1 MNNAVNTGIDKA
13 RLISLFSSQ
22 NILISEAQA
31 EQFTKYAELLV
42 DWNQRINLTAI
53 TEPDEIEEKH
63 FLDSCLPFA
72 DVDIP
77 RSASVADIGTGAGFP
92 GIPLKILRP
101 DIDLTLVDS
110 LQKRITFLD
119 TVCAAIGVSA
129 KTIHGRA
136 EELGRL
142 DLRESFDIATAR
154 AVARLSVLSEYCLPF
169 VKVGGVFVAL
179 KGRDCAEEIRLAY
192 TAIKT
197 MGGEIAKTI
206 EYSLP
211 SGDGRTAVI
220 IKKIKPTPPAYP
232 RTKAK
237 MEKKPL

>member
-1 MNNAVNTGIDKA
+1 MSDAINTGIDKT
-13 RLISLFSSQ
+13 RLSGLFSSQ
-22 NILISEAQA
+22 NVQLSKAQA
-31 EQFTKYAELLV
+31 EQFEKYAGLLV
-42 DWNQRINLTAI
+42 EWNQKINLTAI
-53 TEPDEIEEKH
+53 TEPQEIEEKH

-72 DVDIP
+72 DIDIP
-77 RSASVADIGTGAGFP
+77 KFASVVDVGTGAGFP
-92 GIPLKILRP
+92 GIPLKIIRP
-101 DIDLTLVDS
+101 DIGLTLVDS
-110 LQKRITFLD
+110 LQKRITFLE
-119 TVCAAIGVSA
+119 TVCAQLGVVA

-136 EELGRL
+136 EELGRS
-142 DLRESFDIATAR
+142 DMRESFDIATAR
-154 AVARLSVLSEYCLPF
+154 AVARLSVLCEYCLPF

-197 MGGEIAKTI
+197 MGGEISKTI

-220 IKKIKPTPPAYP
+220 IKKVKPTPPAYP

>member
-1 MNNAVNTGIDKA
+1 MNDSFNIGIDKA
-13 RLISLFSSQ
+13 RLTSLFSSQ
-22 NILISEAQA
+22 NITISDSQA
-31 EQFTKYAELLV
+31 EQFQKYASILV
-42 DWNQRINLTAI
+42 EWNKKINLTAI
-53 TEPDEIEEKH
+53 TEPEEIEEKH
-63 FLDSCLPFA
+63 FLDSCLPFV

-77 RSASVADIGTGAGFP
+77 RGASVADIGTGAGFP

-110 LQKRITFLD
+110 LQKRINFLE
-119 TVCAAIGVSA
+119 TACSAIGVTA

-142 DLRESFDIATAR
+142 DLRESFDIAAAR

-169 VKVGGVFVAL
+169 VKVGGVFIAL
-179 KGRDCAEEIRLAY
+179 KGRDCSEEIRLAY

-197 MGGEIAKTI
+197 MGGQIAKTV

-237 MEKKPL
+237 MKKKPL

>member
-1 MNNAVNTGIDKA
+1 MNDSFNIGIDRA
-13 RLISLFSSQ
+13 RLTSLFSSQ
-22 NILISEAQA
+22 NITISEEQA
-31 EQFTKYAELLV
+31 EQFQKYASILV
-42 DWNQRINLTAI
+42 EWNKKINLTAI
-53 TEPDEIEEKH
+53 TEPEEIEEKH

-77 RSASVADIGTGAGFP
+77 RGASVADIGTGAGFP

-110 LQKRITFLD
+110 LQKRINFLE
-119 TVCAAIGVSA
+119 TACSAIGVTA

-136 EELGRL
+136 EELGGL
-142 DLRESFDIATAR
+142 DLRESFDIAAAR

-169 VKVGGVFVAL
+169 VKVGGVFIAL
-179 KGRDCAEEIRLAY
+179 KGRDCSEEIRLAY

-197 MGGEIAKTI
+197 MGGQIAKTV

>member
-1 MNNAVNTGIDKA
+1 MSDAIDKT
-13 RLISLFSSQ
+13 RLLRLFSSQ
-22 NILISEAQA
+22 NIHISEAQA
-31 EQFTKYAELLV
+31 EQFENYAGLLV
-42 DWNQRINLTAI
+42 EWNQKINLTAI
-53 TEPDEIEEKH
+53 TEPQEIEEKH

-72 DVDIP
+72 DIDIP
-77 RSASVADIGTGAGFP
+77 EFASVVDVGTGAGFP
-92 GIPLKILRP
+92 GIPLKIIRP
-101 DIDLTLVDS
+101 DIGLTLVDS
-110 LQKRITFLD
+110 LQKRITFLE
-119 TVCAAIGVSA
+119 TVCAQLGVMA

-136 EELGRL
+136 EELGRS
-142 DLRESFDIATAR
+142 DMRESFDIATAR
-154 AVARLSVLSEYCLPF
+154 AVARLSVLCEYCLPF

-197 MGGEIAKTI
+197 MGGEILKTVG
-206 EYSLP
+206 YSLP

-220 IKKIKPTPPAYP
+220 IKKVKPTPPAYP

>member
-1 MNNAVNTGIDKA
+1 MSEVIDKVRLSELFESLNINLTQTQSEQFEKYA
-13 RLISLFSSQ
+13 RL
-22 NILISEAQA
+22 
-31 EQFTKYAELLV
+31 LV
-42 DWNQRINLTAI
+42 EWNQKINLTAI
-53 TEPDEIEEKH
+53 TEPEEIEEKH

-77 RSASVADIGTGAGFP
+77 QGASVVDIGTGAGFP

-101 DIDLTLVDS
+101 DIELTLLDS
-110 LQKRITFLD
+110 LQKRIIFLE
-119 TVCAAIGVSA
+119 TACAQIGVQA
-129 KTIHGRA
+129 TAIHGRA
-136 EELGRL
+136 EELGRS
-142 DLRESFDIATAR
+142 DMRESFDIAAAR
-154 AVARLSVLSEYCLPF
+154 AVARLSVLCEYCLPF
-169 VKVGGVFVAL
+169 VRVGGLFVAL

-197 MGGEIAKTI
+197 MGGEIAKTM
-206 EYSLP
+206 EYNLP

-220 IKKIKPTPPAYP
+220 IKKINPTPPAYP